1 MLFFQLF
8 FIFII
13 TENIYQSY
21 IPGLNYFDEAITI
34 ISFLLLLFQKRFVLS
49 DYIYLKKILFCIFF
63 IVLIGT
69 ISTVYFQIQP
79 RFEGIWRDCLAIVK
93 FPICYC
99 GLSYYMQRYNKELI
113 QKQIVGF
120 SKVYLVVLIVF
131 AFYNLLHYTPWLS
144 NGQRYGFPLFSFL
157 YTHSTFLVMAV
168 ITMIAVLLSDGIKK
182 NRIYI
187 IFGLLILIL
196 TFRSK
201 TFPVIIFIVLS
212 YIWIKNKKKVIRHK
226 NIKIVL
232 GIFFVALIA
241 IYFSMQRIEEYIGYG
256 DTSARGAFYIN
267 GLDIAL
273 NYFPLGSGFCTF
285 ASSLSTEYYSPLY
298 YKYGMNLIL
307 GLTIDDNS
315 YAGDAFWPNIYA
327 QYGLLGFATYLIMLY
342 YFYKSISKRFTIFS
356 NKWIAAIALLIYS
369 VSAAFAESFY
379 TNDSAV
385 ILAVI
390 LSVYFGE
397 NNKNKYAQ

>member
-1 MLFFQLF
+1 MLFFKLF
-8 FIFII
+8 FIFVI

-34 ISFLLLLFQKRFVLS
+34 ISFLFLIFRTSKLS
-49 DYIYLKKILFCIFF
+49 VDYKYLKKILFCISFL
-63 IVLIGT
+63 VLIGIVST
-69 ISTVYFQIQP
+69 IYFRIQP
-79 RFEGIWRDCLAIVK
+79 RFDGVWRDCLAIIK

-99 GLSYYMQRYNKELI
+99 GLSYYMQRYNKDLI

-120 SKVYLVVLIVF
+120 SRIYLVILIAF

-144 NGQRYGFPLFSFL
+144 NGQRYGLPLFSFL
-157 YTHSTFLVMAV
+157 YSHSTFLVMAV
-168 ITMIAVLLSDGIKK
+168 ITMIAVLLSDGIRK

-187 IFGLLILIL
+187 ILGLAVLVL

-201 TFPVIIFIVLS
+201 SFPVVIFIVLS
-212 YIWIKNKKKVIRHK
+212 YLWIKNKKKIIKHS
-226 NIKIVL
+226 NIKIIF
-232 GIFFVALIA
+232 GIFLVALIA
-241 IYFSMQRIEEYIGYG
+241 IYFSMQRIEEYISYG

-285 ASSLSTEYYSPLY
+285 ASSLSAEYYSPLY
-298 YKYGMNLIL
+298 YDYGMNFIL
-307 GLTIDDNS
+307 GLTEDDSS
-315 YAGDAFWPNIYA
+315 YAGDAFWPNIYT
-327 QYGLLGFATYLIMLY
+327 QYGLLGFASYLMMLY
-342 YFYKSISKRFTIFS
+342 YLFKSISTRFAIFS

-369 VSAAFAESFY
+369 VSAAFAETFY

-385 ILAVI
+385 IMAVI
-390 LSVYFGE
+390 LSVYLGE
-397 NNKNKYAQ
+397 NNIKYKQ